1 MKKKKKKLFFGLGKE
16 KDDQSSLCVD
26 TDGIPILDDVIPGQE
41 SEHENIPTLDDVVTP
56 EEIGALQS
64 PSPLISKGL
73 NLPDHAELL
82 HAIRNELKQ
91 QLQGELE
98 PLIAQLAN
106 EMTQQ
111 IIDDLELNL
120 AHKIESR
127 LKQSTQETIDD
138 FLERRLK
145 RD

>member
-1 MKKKKKKLFFGLGKE
+1 
-16 KDDQSSLCVD
+16 
-26 TDGIPILDDVIPGQE
+26 
-41 SEHENIPTLDDVVTP
+41 
-56 EEIGALQS
+56 
-64 PSPLISKGL
+64 
-73 NLPDHAELL
+73 
-82 HAIRNELKQ
+82 
-91 QLQGELE
+91 
-98 PLIAQLAN
+98 
-106 EMTQQ
+106 MTQQ